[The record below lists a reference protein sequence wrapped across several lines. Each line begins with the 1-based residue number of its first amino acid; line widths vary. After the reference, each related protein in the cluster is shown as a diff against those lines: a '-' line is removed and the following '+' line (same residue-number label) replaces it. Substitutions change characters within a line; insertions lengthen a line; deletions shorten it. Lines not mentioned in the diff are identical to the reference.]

1 MNQGMRLV
9 DLMAMASRSSFKG
22 FWPQAL
28 VYQMKATLSLRV
40 GGFLPKVPFTL

>member
-9 DLMAMASRSSFKG
+9 DVMAMATRSSFKSL
-22 FWPQAL
+22 WPQAL
-28 VYQMKATLSLRV
+28 LYPKKATLSLRV